1 MDYPATPSGS
11 LRTIDLFVALSLA
24 ADMALGLPAGHGV
37 RACYICMH
45 IAEQLELPLDQ
56 RADLFYAALL
66 MDAGCTAWA
75 SQIATTILGDE
86 IDARRELFYFSDFG
100 DPRKVLKWLARYM
113 AAGEGLGTRVKRIV
127 GFGMHGKQF
136 MMEGLRNTA
145 DVAARLAG
153 RLDRSPEVQAALRSA
168 FEQWDGSGRHGQR
181 AESIPIISRIVYA
194 TIFLEVFHQVGG
206 RAAAVRI
213 ARARRG
219 KALDPAVVDAF
230 NRLADD
236 DVFWRGLENETI
248 WETIRQLEPDSP
260 SRYISEARLDEITR
274 AFADF
279 ADLKSFYAA
288 GHSRRVAALAERMAS
303 YLALVPTKITD
314 IRRAALLHDIGL
326 VGVPSFVLHKPEGR
340 LSAAEWENLRLHPY
354 YAERILARV
363 PVFTPLLPLVAAHH
377 ERPDGQGYYRGLVQ
391 DQILLGARIIAV
403 ADAFDDLTHAGPG
416 RAALDTDATLDEL
429 GRGVGTRFCPNAF
442 SALARV
448 LDRSWSNP
456 LAPDVAGKVAG
467 SNGPKREWPARLT
480 DREVEV
486 LRALTTGDSRRAM
499 ADRLSVSEH
508 TIRHHL
514 EHIYDKIDVH
524 TRVAA
529 TLFALEHD
537 LLP

>member
-1 MDYPATPSGS
+1 MFTLLFGIHLIGMRGVVAAETVEGAMDYPATPSGS

-100 DPRKVLKWLARYM
+100 DPREVLKWLARYM

-168 FEQWDGSGRHGQR
+168 FEQWDGSGPHGQR

-194 TIFLEVFHQVGG
+194 TNFLEVFHQVRG

-230 NRLADD
+230 NRLAGDD
-236 DVFWRGLENETI
+236 GFWRGLENETI

-260 SRYISEARLDEITR
+260 SRYISAARLDEITR

-288 GHSRRVAALAERMAS
+288 GGRFLTHRLPSQRWAS
-303 YLALVPTKITD
+303 T
-314 IRRAALLHDIGL
+314 
-326 VGVPSFVLHKPEGR
+326 R
-340 LSAAEWENLRLHPY
+340 LG
-354 YAERILARV
+354 ERISS
-363 PVFTPLLPLVAAHH
+363 
-377 ERPDGQGYYRGLVQ
+377 
-391 DQILLGARIIAV
+391 
-403 ADAFDDLTHAGPG
+403 G
-416 RAALDTDATLDEL
+416 RAA
-429 GRGVGTRFCPNAF
+429 
-442 SALARV
+442 
-448 LDRSWSNP
+448 
-456 LAPDVAGKVAG
+456 
-467 SNGPKREWPARLT
+467 
-480 DREVEV
+480 
-486 LRALTTGDSRRAM
+486 
-499 ADRLSVSEH
+499 
-508 TIRHHL
+508 
-514 EHIYDKIDVH
+514 
-524 TRVAA
+524 
-529 TLFALEHD
+529 
-537 LLP
+537 

>member
-1 MDYPATPSGS
+1 MDSPPTPSDS

-45 IAEQLELPLDQ
+45 IAEYLELSPDQ

-75 SQIATTILGDE
+75 SQMATTLLGDE
-86 IDARRELFYFSDFG
+86 IDARRELFFFSDFG
-100 DPRKVLKWLARYM
+100 DPREVLKWLARYM

-136 MMEGLRNTA
+136 MVEGLRNTA

-168 FEQWDGSGRHGQR
+168 FEQWDGSGPRGLR

-194 TIFLEVFHQVGG
+194 TIFLEVFHRVGG
-206 RAAAVRI
+206 RAAAVRL
-213 ARARRG
+213 ARARQG
-219 KALDPAVVDAF
+219 KALDPAVVAAF

-236 DVFWRGLENETI
+236 DGFWQGLEDETI

-260 SRYISEARLDEITR
+260 SRYISEARLDEVTR

-279 ADLKSFYAA
+279 ADLKSFYTA
-288 GHSRRVAALAERMAS
+288 GHSRRVAALTERMAS
-303 YLALVPTKITD
+303 HLGLAPKEITD

-326 VGVPSFVLHKPEGR
+326 VGVPSFALHKPEGR
-340 LSAAEWENLRLHPY
+340 LSAVEWENLRLHPY
-354 YAERILARV
+354 YAERILGRV
-363 PVFTPLLPLVAAHH
+363 PVFIPLLPLVAAHH

-391 DQILLGARIIAV
+391 DQLPLGARIIAV

-416 RAALDTDATLDEL
+416 RAALDTDAILDGM
-429 GRGVGTRFCPNAF
+429 GRGVGTQFCPAAF
-442 SALARV
+442 SALVRV
-448 LDRSWSNP
+448 LDRSWSDP
-456 LAPDVAGKVAG
+456 PAADAIGTATGSGK
-467 SNGPKREWPARLT
+467 PKREWPASLT
-480 DREVEV
+480 DREVAV
-486 LRALTTGDSRRAM
+486 LRALATGASRRAM
-499 ADRLSVSEH
+499 AERLSVSEH

-514 EHIYDKIDVH
+514 EHIYGKIDVH

-529 TLFALEHD
+529 TLFAIEHD